1 MHRIGRVAL
10 LDGAFHV
17 KLLLNMLGPLQRQLA
32 SSRQPQSM
40 LAVYVKIGHYFLLVI
55 AMYKFKSR
63 VTGDL
68 IMLEPHGR
76 QILKILGRTDE
87 SAWAQ
92 GILEPADMPAA
103 LSALRAA
110 IQADE
115 LRRKQAEEQ
124 ALEEGLPSPVAD
136 GISLRQRA
144 TPFIA
149 MVERCLAADKE
160 IVWGV

>member
-1 MHRIGRVAL
+1 
-10 LDGAFHV
+10 
-17 KLLLNMLGPLQRQLA
+17 MLT
-32 SSRQPQSM
+32 
-40 LAVYVKIGHYFLLVI
+40 VYVKIGHHFLLVS

-76 QILKILGRTDE
+76 QLLKILGRTDAA
-87 SAWAQ
+87 AWAQ

-103 LSALRAA
+103 LSALEAA
-110 IQADE
+110 IVADE
-115 LRRKQAEEQ
+115 QRRKEAEET
-124 ALEEGLPSPVAD
+124 ALEEGLPSPTAE

-149 MVERCLAADKE
+149 MVRRCQEAGKE